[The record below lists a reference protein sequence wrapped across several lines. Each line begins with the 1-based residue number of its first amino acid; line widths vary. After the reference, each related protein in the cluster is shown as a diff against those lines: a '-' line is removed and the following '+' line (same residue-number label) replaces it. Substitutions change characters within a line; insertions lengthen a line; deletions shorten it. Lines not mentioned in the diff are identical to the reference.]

1 MMINDYKKVTVQV
14 PASTANLGPGF
25 DAIGLA
31 IDYWNQAT
39 FELIDEGYQIEAEGE
54 SAAQV
59 PKDENN
65 YIIQS
70 FFDLYRHLG
79 EKIPPGLKVRCINQ
93 IPLASGMG
101 SSTAALLTGLL
112 GANALLGSPLD
123 KFDLLN
129 LATSIE
135 GHPDNVSPAL
145 FGGLTIGTI
154 KDDDTVLMHQYLI
167 PIMPILIVIPEVE
180 LLTSESRAILPEL
193 IPRKDAIFNHS
204 RTPFLIE
211 ALRSGNHSLL
221 AEATRDRLH
230 QPYRFPLISGSRQA
244 LDSAR
249 EAGALAAT
257 LSGAGPGLFVFPGQR
272 RQEIAKAMLAAFEE
286 AGVKARAFHLASSN
300 RGANVSPL
308 T

>member
-1 MMINDYKKVTVQV
+1 MIHQYTKVTVQV

-39 FELIDEGYQIEAEGE
+39 FELIDEGYYIEAEGE
-54 SAAQV
+54 SSNQV

-70 FFDLYRHLG
+70 FFDLFRHL
-79 EKIPPGLKVRCINQ
+79 EEEIPRGLKVRCINQ

-101 SSTAALLTGLL
+101 SSTSALLTGLL
-112 GANALLGSPLD
+112 AANAFLGSPLD

-167 PIMPILIVIPEVE
+167 PIMPILIVLPEVE
-180 LLTSESRAILPEL
+180 LLTTDARAILPEL

-230 QPYRFPLISGSRQA
+230 QPYRFPLIPGSRQA
-244 LDSAR
+244 LESAR

-257 LSGAGPGLFVFPGQR
+257 LSGAGPGLFVFPGQHR
-272 RQEIAKAMLAAFEE
+272 RHISEAMLIAFEE
-286 AGVKARAFHLASSN
+286 SGVKARAFQLASSN
-300 RGANVSPL
+300 HGASVSPL
-308 T
+308 M

>member
-39 FELIDEGYQIEAEGE
+39 FELIDKGYQIEAEGE

-65 YIIQS
+65 YIMQS

-79 EKIPPGLKVRCINQ
+79 ESIPPGLKVRCINQ

-145 FGGLTIGTI
+145 FGGLTIGAI
-154 KDDDTVLMHQYLI
+154 KDDDSVLMHQYLI
-167 PIMPILIVIPEVE
+167 PIMPILIVIPEVD
-180 LLTSESRAILPEL
+180 LLTTESRAILPEL

-257 LSGAGPGLFVFPGQR
+257 LSGAGPGLFVFPGQK
-272 RQEIAKAMLAAFEE
+272 RQEIARAMLAAFEE
-286 AGVKARAFHLASSN
+286 AGVNARAFHLASSN

>member
-1 MMINDYKKVTVQV
+1 MIHHYTKVTVQV

-39 FELIDEGYQIEAEGE
+39 FELVEDGYRVEAEGE
-54 SAAQV
+54 SADQV

-65 YIIQS
+65 YIVQS
-70 FFDLYRHLG
+70 FFDLFRHLG
-79 EKIPPGLKVRCINQ
+79 EPLPRGLKVRCINQ

-112 GANALLGSPLD
+112 AANAFLGAPLD

-167 PIMPILIVIPEVE
+167 PVMPILIVLPEVE
-180 LLTSESRAILPEL
+180 LLTTESRAILPEL

-230 QPYRFPLISGSRQA
+230 QPYRFPLIPGSRQA
-244 LDSAR
+244 LESAR

-257 LSGAGPGLFVFPGQR
+257 LSGAGPGLFVFPGQKR
-272 RQEIAKAMLAAFEE
+272 KQISDAMLAAFND
-286 AGVKARAFHLASSN
+286 AGVKARAFQLASSN
-300 RGANVSPL
+300 QGASVSPL
-308 T
+308 M

>member
-39 FELIDEGYQIEAEGE
+39 FELIDEGYQVDAEGE
-54 SAAQV
+54 SADQV
-59 PKDENN
+59 PLDENN
-65 YIIQS
+65 YIMQS

-79 EKIPPGLKVRCINQ
+79 ENIPPGLKVRCINQ

-167 PIMPILIVIPEVE
+167 PVMPILIVIPEVE
-180 LLTSESRAILPEL
+180 LLTVEARAILPDMV
-193 IPRKDAIFNHS
+193 PRKDAIFNHS

-230 QPYRFPLISGSRQA
+230 QPYRFPKISGSRQA

-272 RQEIAKAMLAAFEE
+272 RQEIARAMLAAFEE
-286 AGVKARAFHLASSN
+286 AGVTARAFHLASTN
-300 RGANVSPL
+300 KGANVSPL
-308 T
+308 M

>member
-1 MMINDYKKVTVQV
+1 MIDHYSKVTVQV

-39 FELIDEGYQIEAEGE
+39 FEVTEDGYQVQAEGE
-54 SAAQV
+54 SADQV
-59 PKDENN
+59 PKDEHN
-65 YIIQS
+65 YIVQS
-70 FFDLYRHLG
+70 FFDLFHHLG
-79 EKIPPGLKVRCINQ
+79 EEIPLGLRVRCINQ

-145 FGGLTIGTI
+145 FGGLTLGAI
-154 KDDDTVLMHQYLI
+154 KDDGRVLMHQYLI
-167 PIMPILIVIPEVE
+167 PVMPILIVQPDVS
-180 LLTSESRAILPEL
+180 LLTVESRAILPEFV
-193 IPRKDAIFNHS
+193 PREDAIFNHS

-211 ALRSGNHSLL
+211 ALRSGNLSLL

-230 QPYRFPLISGSRQA
+230 QPYRFPLIPGSRAA
-244 LDSAR
+244 LESAR
-249 EAGALAAT
+249 QAGALAVT
-257 LSGAGPGLFVFPGQR
+257 LSGAGPALFVFPGQN
-272 RQEIAKAMLAAFEE
+272 RQAIADAMVSAFEE
-286 AGVKARAFHLASSN
+286 AGVSARAFQLASSN
-300 RGANVSPL
+300 QGASVSPL

>member
-14 PASTANLGPGF
+14 PASSANLGPGF

-39 FELIDEGYQIEAEGE
+39 FELVDSGYQVEAEGE
-54 SAAQV
+54 SAALV

-65 YIIQS
+65 YIVQS

-112 GANALLGSPLD
+112 GANALLGSPMD

-145 FGGLTIGTI
+145 FGGLTIGCLKTGLR
-154 KDDDTVLMHQYLI
+154 DLSV
-167 PIMPILIVIPEVE
+167 
-180 LLTSESRAILPEL
+180 
-193 IPRKDAIFNHS
+193 
-204 RTPFLIE
+204 RTYTRGPQSHGCL
-211 ALRSGNHSLL
+211 ARRHACAGGN
-221 AEATRDRLH
+221 A
-230 QPYRFPLISGSRQA
+230 YGGSGSRWGDPA
-244 LDSAR
+244 HSYLGGR
-249 EAGALAAT
+249 
-257 LSGAGPGLFVFPGQR
+257 GPGRTGR
-272 RQEIAKAMLAAFEE
+272 RGRGLA
-286 AGVKARAFHLASSN
+286 
-300 RGANVSPL
+300 
-308 T
+308 

>member
-1 MMINDYKKVTVQV
+1 
-14 PASTANLGPGF
+14 
-25 DAIGLA
+25 
-31 IDYWNQAT
+31 
-39 FELIDEGYQIEAEGE
+39 
-54 SAAQV
+54 
-59 PKDENN
+59 
-65 YIIQS
+65 
-70 FFDLYRHLG
+70 
-79 EKIPPGLKVRCINQ
+79 
-93 IPLASGMG
+93 MG

-112 GANALLGSPLD
+112 GANALMGSPLD

-154 KDDDTVLMHQYLI
+154 KDDHTVLMHQYLI
-167 PIMPILIVIPEVE
+167 PVMPILVVLPEVE
-180 LLTSESRAILPEL
+180 LLTTQARAILPEL
-193 IPRKDAIFNHS
+193 VPRKDAIFNHS

-230 QPYRFPLISGSRQA
+230 QPYRFPMIPGSRDA
-244 LDSAR
+244 LESAR

-257 LSGAGPGLFVFPGQR
+257 LSGAGPGLFVFPGQKR
-272 RQEIAKAMLAAFEE
+272 KQIAAAMLAAFEKS
-286 AGVKARAFHLASSN
+286 GVKARAFQLASSN
-300 RGANVSPL
+300 QGASVSPL